1 MPQQTFGVTG
11 LHCQSCVRAIT
22 EGITAIPGVTAVDV
36 DLRTDGASAVRVDS
50 ESDVTTEQVQ
60 AAISEEGDYS
70 VVS

>member
-22 EGITAIPGVTAVDV
+22 EVIMAIAGVTAVDV
-36 DLRTDGASAVRVDS
+36 DLSVDGASAIRIDS
-50 ESDVTTEQVQ
+50 ESGLTAKQVQ